1 MTTGSIVRN
10 QRGSIVGRV
19 IDRIFI
25 KDVFGSRHMLRQPM
39 AWAIDADIFDRVIVP
54 NCISIHIVDKETGT
68 KYVASVK
75 TFSEKKQVINRGYGK
90 QYLLELIYWQPQRA
104 S

>member
-1 MTTGSIVRN
+1 MTAGSIVRN

-39 AWAIDADIFDRVIVP
+39 AWAIDADIFDRVIIP
-54 NCISIHIVDKETGT
+54 NCNSIHIVDRETNTRYAVG
-68 KYVASVK
+68 VK
-75 TFSEKKQVINRGYGK
+75 TFIEKREILNRGHGR
-90 QYLLELIYWQPQRA
+90 QYFLELIYWQTQRT